1 MGHIRV
7 EQISHFEN
15 ARRQT
20 RWWRLWRQLSGKPST
35 LLPFWP
41 IHARL
46 KQRTGFPGGIHEIK
60 LRQIVG
66 SLDKDHL
73 FDKAFHPLSDRQ
85 RDRWIA
91 VKMLQE
97 TVGWE
102 PIKVHMV
109 GNLYFVEDGH
119 HRVSVAR
126 EAGLSVIEAD
136 VVAYQLDC
144 HFDLDADLDAVL
156 RRIDACEALVANET
170 LEVAAPVA

>member
-1 MGHIRV
+1 MGHSRV
-7 EQISHFEN
+7 AQISHFEN
-15 ARRQT
+15 ARRRA
-20 RWWRLWRQLSGKPST
+20 RWWRLWRQLLGRSTT
-35 LLPFWP
+35 LLPFWL

-46 KQRTGFPGGIHEIK
+46 KQRTGFPDGIHEIK

-66 SLDKDHL
+66 SLDKDYL
-73 FDKAFHPLSDRQ
+73 FDRAFHPLSDRQ

-126 EAGLSVIEAD
+126 ASGLSVIEAD

-144 HFDLDADLDAVL
+144 HFDLDDDLDSVL
-156 RRIDACEALVANET
+156 RRLDACVAPAANELPEYAT
-170 LEVAAPVA
+170 PVA